1 MKEFIELLKTQ
12 SKWESLSPEVRKTTL
27 EQINA
32 IVKKD
37 NRWEWRYGEPS
48 TLSDLLRAR
57 CYHDIYYDIF
67 AQIMECDFGVLSVFD
82 STKIPYEIKS
92 ELKAKNIG
100 IIAVSTRAKSYELKD
115 IFGYTFLMFARSRSF
130 DLYAFLGVLACKYSG
145 GVFAYAKNHK
155 PFLLI
160 NAQNNATFK
169 PKKLFISDILDFYT
183 AKIDYEKLAL
193 FSSLPSGCVCFEFG
207 DIERSFCSELSR
219 EIYRANALVFG
230 SIACFT
236 ARTLWFD
243 NYDKNSYFKE

>member
-12 SKWESLSPEVRKTTL
+12 SKWESLSPAVRKTTL
-27 EQINA
+27 EQING
-32 IVKKD
+32 IIKKD
-37 NRWEWRYGEPS
+37 NRWEWRYGEPR
-48 TLSDLLRAR
+48 TLSDLLCAR

-100 IIAVSTRAKSYELKD
+100 IIAVRTHSKSYA
-115 IFGYTFLMFARSRSF
+115 FLIFARSRSF
-130 DLYAFLGVLACKYSG
+130 DLYAFLWALACKYSG
-145 GVFAYAKNHK
+145 RVFAYAKNHK

-183 AKIDYEKLAL
+183 AKIDFKKLAF

-207 DIERSFCSELSR
+207 DIERSFCSELSG

>member
-1 MKEFIELLKTQ
+1 M
-12 SKWESLSPEVRKTTL
+12 
-27 EQINA
+27 
-32 IVKKD
+32 
-37 NRWEWRYGEPS
+37 YGD
-48 TLSDLLRAR
+48 T
-57 CYHDIYYDIF
+57 
-67 AQIMECDFGVLSVFD
+67 VV
-82 STKIPYEIKS
+82 
-92 ELKAKNIG
+92 
-100 IIAVSTRAKSYELKD
+100 
-115 IFGYTFLMFARSRSF
+115 MFARSRGV
-130 DLYAFLGVLACKYSG
+130 DVYAFLGALAQKYSG

-219 EIYRANALVFG
+219 EIYRANALVIG

-243 NYDKNSYFKE
+243 NYDKNNYFKE

>member
-12 SKWESLSPEVRKTTL
+12 SKWESLSPAVRKTTL

-37 NRWEWRYGEPS
+37 NRWEWRYGEPR
-48 TLSDLLRAR
+48 TLSDLLCAR

-92 ELKAKNIG
+92 ELK
-100 IIAVSTRAKSYELKD
+100 D

-130 DLYAFLGVLACKYSG
+130 DLYAFLGVLAQKYSG